1 MLGGISS
8 DLSEVTNTVYS
19 FNLLDNSIKSL
30 EPMVTPRYA
39 FASVVLGSYLYA
51 IGGRKLGDDD
61 VAILNQ
67 CERFSFENYRWVYL
81 ALSSNLLHR

>member
-8 DLSEVTNTVYS
+8 DLSEVTSTVYS
-19 FNLLDNSIKSL
+19 FNLLDNSIKLL

-39 FASVVLGSYLYA
+39 FTSVVLGSYLYA

-67 CERFSFENYRWVYL
+67 CERFSF
-81 ALSSNLLHR
+81 